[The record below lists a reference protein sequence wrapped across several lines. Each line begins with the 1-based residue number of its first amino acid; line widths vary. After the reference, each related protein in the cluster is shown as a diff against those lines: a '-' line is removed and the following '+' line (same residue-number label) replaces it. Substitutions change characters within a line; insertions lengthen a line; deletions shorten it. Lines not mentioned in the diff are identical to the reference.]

1 MSEMANNT
9 YGSGPQLPSYMK
21 KQAKANIDA
30 SAARKQKETETA
42 KKTASSA
49 SRSRAAAAG
58 TARRSTAAGTTSV
71 KPASRPAQKAAPAQR
86 SAPRTNA
93 ATSKK
98 TAAAKKTQSSS
109 SKSRKRKTKK
119 KMNTKRLM
127 QVLGIAAAG
136 LVAVVGLV
144 WFMNRDTVGNVPTDI
159 EGIMNT
165 KKTFRDGVKLIGVD
179 VSGMTPEEA
188 TGLVKYAAE
197 KKLEKVAVSVA
208 LDDATWTFGAKDLGM
223 SYDLTDMFADGLAF
237 GRSDD
242 SEVQDVFAAGAGEFD
257 AKYTWDRS
265 AIEFALTQLELS
277 INKEATQPYAEPI
290 ADWASEERFN
300 YIAGEEGRA
309 LNVAATAD
317 DIEYALRTGDFTATV
332 EPVINAVLPEL
343 TIEDVKLHT
352 QYIAEY
358 TTKFSA
364 ARDDEIKQNRL
375 FNIQKA
381 ADIIN
386 ANTILPGTEWSF
398 NTVVGPRTYE
408 LGWKGANGIS
418 GGKEYTVQAGGG
430 ICQPSTT
437 LYNAL
442 LGANAEIVDRRAHS
456 IPSDYV
462 DVGLDATVDTRGID
476 FVFRNNTE
484 YPMYIFARVQRV
496 EGSSSR
502 HTITVYVYGEPLPE
516 GVTYKSRSDIIE
528 VMDRSAETIY
538 TEDPTIP
545 TGYQKETVVQHEGYI
560 AEAYLDK
567 YVNGE
572 LAESK
577 LLYQDKYKGNPAEIS
592 IGTGPALKAGE
603 PVPEGLV
610 PVGTPPTPASS
621 RA

>member
-1 MSEMANNT
+1 MANNT